1 MTRLIFHN
9 TTPNLHP
16 WRLTWN
22 IVMEVWKII
31 FLHKWVICRF
41 HVNLPGCRFV
51 KYHHFGQIW
60 FAQVAPRMAEVRPY
74 WHQWS
79 WIMPPLDMPNSGKN
93 FCLKEKLHLSTINDK
108 GISQFF
114 EGARNMF
121 FFLVANVYILVSLLS
136 QLTSLLLGL
145 TCTILWVKSSK
156 IWVMWILGVYMYP
169 VSQRPLR

>member
-1 MTRLIFHN
+1 MLNFR
-9 TTPNLHP
+9 
-16 WRLTWN
+16 
-22 IVMEVWKII
+22 
-31 FLHKWVICRF
+31 
-41 HVNLPGCRFV
+41 G
-51 KYHHFGQIW
+51 KYHSFWPDLIRSGC
-60 FAQVAPRMAEVRPY
+60 AEDGGGETLLAPVKLDNAASWNAEQRN
-74 WHQWS
+74 H
-79 WIMPPLDMPNSGKN
+79 

-121 FFLVANVYILVSLLS
+121 FFFLVVNVYILVSLLS

-156 IWVMWILGVYMYP
+156 IWVMGILGVYMYP